1 MNWKTFALPWSVTF
15 ILIWLSFSAALSRA
29 DDQLGM
35 IQQRG
40 TFRVGTEGTYPPFSF
55 RGPDNQLQGFDVDV
69 AKEIA
74 AKLGVKPEFIT
85 TEWSG
90 IIAGLQAAKFDA
102 IINQVAITPE
112 RKQVVDFSLPYV
124 YSTPELIERRDDSR
138 QFSSLEDLKGK
149 KLGVGLGSNFE
160 TLAKSVSGIDVKTY
174 PGASEYL
181 SDLAAGR
188 IDAALNDS
196 LMIGYLLKNASL
208 PLRAGAVLD
217 VGQREVGI
225 PIRKNNPKLLQA
237 INDAVTALRREG
249 VLAKLS
255 LQWFGNDASK
265 QAGPE

>member
-1 MNWKTFALPWSVTF
+1 MNWKHLLSLLLIALPLQ
-15 ILIWLSFSAALSRA
+15 ICADLSRA
-29 DDQLGM
+29 DDQLGV

-40 TFRVGTEGTYPPFSF
+40 TFRVGIEGTYPPFSF

-124 YSTPELIERRDDSR
+124 YSTPELIVRRDDSR
-138 QFSSLEDLKGK
+138 QLGLLEDLKGK

-181 SDLAAGR
+181 SDLAARR
-188 IDAALNDS
+188 IDAALNDR
-196 LMIGYLLKNASL
+196 LMIGYLLKNANL
-208 PLRAGAVLD
+208 PLRAGAVLT
-217 VGQREVGI
+217 VGQREVAI

-237 INDAVTALRREG
+237 INDAVTALRHQG
-249 VLAKLS
+249 VLTKLS
-255 LQWFGNDASK
+255 LQWFGIDASK
-265 QAGPE
+265 QDGTE

>member
-1 MNWKTFALPWSVTF
+1 MNRKTLALSFRVTL
-15 ILIWLSFSAALSRA
+15 ISIWLALGTGVARA
-29 DDQLGM
+29 DDQLEV
-35 IQQRG
+35 IRQRG
-40 TFRVGTEGTYPPFSF
+40 TFRVGSEGTYPPFSF
-55 RGPDNQLQGFDVDV
+55 RGPDNQLQGFDIDV

-74 AKLGVKPEFIT
+74 AKLEVKPEFIT

-102 IINQVAITPE
+102 IVNQVAITAE

-181 SDLAAGR
+181 SDLATRR
-188 IDAALNDS
+188 IDAALNDR

-237 INDAVTALRREG
+237 INEAVTALRREG
-249 VLAKLS
+249 VLTKLS
-255 LQWFGNDASK
+255 LQWFGIDASK
-265 QAGPE
+265 QAGSE

>member
-1 MNWKTFALPWSVTF
+1 MNWKRLLSLLLIALALQ
-15 ILIWLSFSAALSRA
+15 ICADLSRA
-29 DDQLGM
+29 DDQLGV

-40 TFRVGTEGTYPPFSF
+40 TFRVGIEGTYPPFSF

-124 YSTPELIERRDDSR
+124 YSTPELIVRRDDSR
-138 QFSSLEDLKGK
+138 QFGLLEDLKGK

-181 SDLAAGR
+181 SDLAARR
-188 IDAALNDS
+188 IDAELNDR
-196 LMIGYLLKNASL
+196 LMIGYLLKNANL
-208 PLRAGAVLD
+208 PLRAEAVLT
-217 VGQREVGI
+217 VGQREVAI

-237 INDAVTALRREG
+237 INDAVTALRHQG
-249 VLAKLS
+249 VLTKLS
-255 LQWFGNDASK
+255 LAKTEGTR
-265 QAGPE
+265 